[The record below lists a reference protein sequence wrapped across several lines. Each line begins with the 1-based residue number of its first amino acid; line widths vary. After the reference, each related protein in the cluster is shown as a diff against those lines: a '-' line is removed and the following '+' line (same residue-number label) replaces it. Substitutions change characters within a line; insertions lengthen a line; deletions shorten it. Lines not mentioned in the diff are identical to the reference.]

1 MTEDER
7 IRVMIV
13 DDHSLVRYGV
23 TVGLRTFDDFTV
35 IAEAG
40 NGREALE
47 KCARLQPHVVLMD
60 VIMPEMDGIET
71 TRIIRNEHP
80 ETQVV
85 ILSSFGYDDLVQRA
99 MQAGAIGYLL
109 KNASIDEM
117 ADAVRAAH
125 EGQPVLA
132 PEATRA
138 LINAARRTPMQSY
151 NLTPR
156 ELQVLQLMAQG
167 LTNREI
173 GEELV
178 LSRSTVKFHVSSI
191 LSKMGV
197 ATRTEAAALAA
208 QSHLLNNS

>member
-1 MTEDER
+1 MGSR
-7 IRVMIV
+7 
-13 DDHSLVRYGV
+13 
-23 TVGLRTFDDFTV
+23 
-35 IAEAG
+35 
-40 NGREALE
+40 
-47 KCARLQPHVVLMD
+47 P
-60 VIMPEMDGIET
+60 P
-71 TRIIRNEHP
+71 RIIRNEHP